1 VIEGRESQQNTKGV
15 DRIFQPEDSSTDEES
30 LRPSRI
36 DEFIGQREILENLK
50 IFIEAT
56 KKRNASLDHVLLSGP
71 PGLGKTTLA
80 GIIAKELSSNLTITS
95 AQVISKGADLARFLT
110 LLNEKDILFIDEIHS
125 LSRNL
130 EEILYPAMEDYKIDL
145 VLGEGITAQSVQ
157 IPLKNFTLVGA
168 TTRSGMISEPLKNRF
183 GIQLRLEYYTD
194 EEMKKI
200 VIRSAEILKLHID
213 EDACL
218 EIGKRSRK
226 TPRIANHLLK
236 RVRDFADVKNNGH
249 ISLGVCQDSLMRLG
263 VDHLGLDS
271 LDRNILRSM
280 IERYRGGPVG
290 LKSIAVLIGEEE
302 RTVEDTYEPYLVRV
316 GLINRTPSGRVVT
329 KMGYDHLK
337 MDARYEER
345 NLLF

>member
-1 VIEGRESQQNTKGV
+1 MAE
-15 DRIFQPEDSSTDEES
+15 RIFQPDDSSIDEDS
-30 LRPSRI
+30 LRPSSL

-56 KKRNASLDHVLLSGP
+56 RKRGSSLDHVLLSGP

-80 GIIAKELSSNLTITS
+80 GIIAKELSSNVTITS

-110 LLNEKDILFIDEIHS
+110 LLNERDILFIDEIHS

-183 GIQLRLEYYTD
+183 GIQLRLQYYTD
-194 EEMKKI
+194 EEMKQI
-200 VIRSAEILKLHID
+200 VVRSANLLKLNID
-213 EDACL
+213 EKACL

-236 RVRDFADVKNNGH
+236 RVRDFADVKNNGF
-249 ISLGVCQDSLMRLG
+249 ISLEICRDSLVRLG
-263 VDHLGLDS
+263 VDDLGLDS
-271 LDRNILRSM
+271 LDRNIMQSM
-280 IERYRGGPVG
+280 IERYKGGPVG
-290 LKSIAVLIGEEE
+290 LKSIAVIVGEEE
-302 RTVEDTYEPYLVRV
+302 RTIEDTYEPYLVRI

-329 KMGYDHLK
+329 KMGYNHLK
-337 MDARYEER
+337 MDSKYEER
-345 NLLF
+345 NFLF

>member
-1 VIEGRESQQNTKGV
+1 MTEGIESQQKRKGV
-15 DRIFQPEDSSTDEES
+15 ERVFQPEDSSTDEES
-30 LRPSRI
+30 LRPSRL
-36 DEFIGQREILENLK
+36 DEFIGQRDLLENLK
-50 IFIEAT
+50 VFIEAT

-183 GIQLRLEYYTD
+183 GIQFRLEYYTD

-200 VIRSAEILKLHID
+200 VIRSAEILKLNID
-213 EDACL
+213 EDACM

-249 ISLGVCQDSLMRLG
+249 ISLGVCQDSLLRLG

-337 MDARYEER
+337 LDARYEER

>member
-1 VIEGRESQQNTKGV
+1 MTE
-15 DRIFQPEDSSTDEES
+15 RIFQPEDSSTDEES
-30 LRPSRI
+30 LRPVKF
-36 DEFIGQREILENLK
+36 DDFIGQKEILENLK
-50 IFIEAT
+50 IFIEAC
-56 KKRNASLDHVLLSGP
+56 KKRGTSLDHVLLSGP

-80 GIIAKELSSNLTITS
+80 GIIAGELQSNLTITS

-157 IPLKNFTLVGA
+157 IPLKNYTLVGA
-168 TTRSGMISEPLKNRF
+168 TTRNGMISEPLKNRF

-194 EEMKKI
+194 EEMKQI
-200 VIRSAEILKLHID
+200 VTRSASILNLDI
-213 EDACL
+213 EESACL

-236 RVRDFADVKNNGH
+236 RVRDFADVKNNGFVS
-249 ISLGVCQDSLMRLG
+249 IEVCKNALEKLG
-263 VDHLGLDS
+263 VDELGLDNT
-271 LDRNILRSM
+271 DRKILECM

-290 LKSIAVLIGEEE
+290 LKSIAVIVGEEE
-302 RTVEDTYEPYLVRV
+302 RTIEDTYEPYLVRI
-316 GLINRTPSGRVVT
+316 GLINRTPGGRVVSNLA
-329 KMGYDHLK
+329 YQHLK
-337 MDARYEER
+337 LEKRFEER
-345 NLLF
+345 NFLF

>member
-1 VIEGRESQQNTKGV
+1 MTEGIESQQKRKGV
-15 DRIFQPEDSSTDEES
+15 ERVFQLEDSSTDEES
-30 LRPSRI
+30 LRPSRL
-36 DEFIGQREILENLK
+36 DEFIGQRDLLENLK
-50 IFIEAT
+50 VFIEAT

-183 GIQLRLEYYTD
+183 GIQFRLEYYTD

-200 VIRSAEILKLHID
+200 VIRSAEILKLNID
-213 EDACL
+213 EDACM

-249 ISLGVCQDSLMRLG
+249 ISLGVCQDSLLRLG

-337 MDARYEER
+337 LDARYEER

>member
-1 VIEGRESQQNTKGV
+1 MTEGIESQQNRKKV
-15 DRIFQPEDSSTDEES
+15 ERVFQPEDSSSDEES
-30 LRPSRI
+30 LRPSRL
-36 DEFIGQREILENLK
+36 DEFIGQRELLENLEV
-50 IFIEAT
+50 FIEAT

-80 GIIAKELSSNLTITS
+80 GIIARELSSNLTITS

-200 VIRSAEILKLHID
+200 VIRSAEILKLNID
-213 EDACL
+213 EDACM

-249 ISLGVCQDSLMRLG
+249 ISLKVCQDSLLRLG

-271 LDRNILRSM
+271 LDRNILKSM

-337 MDARYEER
+337 MDGRYEER